1 MMTLPLSPAA
11 DGADDASTQDAAIL
25 RGTRS
30 GLEIVVNGNA
40 TVNQIGDA
48 LAARLE
54 QSPGFFAG
62 NDAAVRVEGHLPAG
76 ALARLEE
83 VTARFELRITEVGPQ
98 RPPASQA
105 EPPAGPA
112 SAAPDSPQAAEGSA
126 PQGSAAAPDREL
138 GLDDSLS
145 IDVNMDAD
153 LAAAVAAPHE
163 ATQPG
168 AGPRLL
174 VGPIRSGVVLDA
186 PADLVILGD
195 VNPGAEIQARGN
207 IIVLGR
213 LRGIAHAAVGG
224 ERGFIL
230 ALRLEPQQLRIGTL
244 VARAGDADSPA
255 EGAEIAYATGRTIV
269 VERYQGRL
277 PGGLSTA
284 A

>member
-1 MMTLPLSPAA
+1 MLTLPLSPAA
-11 DGADDASTQDAAIL
+11 DGADDAGQAQDAVIL

-30 GLEIVVNGNA
+30 GLEIVIDGGA
-40 TVNQIGDA
+40 TVDEIGEA

-62 NDAAVRVEGHLPAG
+62 NDAAVRVDGRLPAG

-83 VTARFELRITEVGPQ
+83 VTARFDLRITEVGPQ
-98 RPPASQA
+98 RLPAPPASQTTDPESEA
-105 EPPAGPA
+105 ET
-112 SAAPDSPQAAEGSA
+112 AAEASSA
-126 PQGSAAAPDREL
+126 
-138 GLDDSLS
+138 DDSLS
-145 IDVNMDAD
+145 IDVDVDSELELDA
-153 LAAAVAAPHE
+153 LPASPAV
-163 ATQPG
+163 
-168 AGPRLL
+168 GPRLV

-186 PADLVILGD
+186 PTDLVILGD

-269 VERYQGRL
+269 VDRYQGRL